1 MWRTIPHPIRI
12 ECPSVRTRTAIRTWH
27 TTSSCSR
34 ALWGATTFL
43 PIPFRTRVVARPCT
57 GSRRRPSAP
66 CEADANSA
74 RTRPG
79 AVRSSNR
86 LLKIFTRCAMN
97 RCKSL
102 TPWRKGGGAAR
113 QWSGEEWHGNLRCA
127 LGLHSSWT
135 WSRPLKRL
143 HSRSARPWLHPWLTI
158 RYVCAVCDRRRL
170 LLLLWSQDRRAS
182 TARRCG
188 SLLYIGLHHAQQFV
202 ALGAAAREFGAW
214 IPLGCCG
221 TRGGYGGYIVLCGL
235 LRPSDH
241 ELFASGGDRALR
253 TDVLSLW
260 GA

>member
-1 MWRTIPHPIRI
+1 M
-12 ECPSVRTRTAIRTWH
+12 
-27 TTSSCSR
+27 
-34 ALWGATTFL
+34 
-43 PIPFRTRVVARPCT
+43 
-57 GSRRRPSAP
+57 
-66 CEADANSA
+66 
-74 RTRPG
+74 
-79 AVRSSNR
+79 RSSNR